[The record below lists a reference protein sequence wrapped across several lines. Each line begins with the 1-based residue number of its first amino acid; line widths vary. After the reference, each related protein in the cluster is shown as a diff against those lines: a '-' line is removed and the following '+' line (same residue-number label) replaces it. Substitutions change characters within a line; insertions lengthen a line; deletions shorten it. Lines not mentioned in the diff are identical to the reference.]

1 MAETSPSQAIL
12 VTCLFI
18 SLLFPDSWIL
28 GNPDNSS
35 DIIKDII
42 LVIVMTI
49 FMLEMIVYSYCQDT
63 YPFSFYFFLDF
74 IGTFSMILDITF
86 ISENFGSSSSDSRNA
101 SFLRAVRAAKLGA
114 RYARLMRFMKL
125 FKYIRYLPCLKQTT
139 DQEPAINSVKK
150 VINNLTDL
158 LIRGVAINT
167 LFLVIVVPF
176 ITYPVQDYSIDS
188 CVDIL
193 SSIAFNNSDSVY
205 DLSSNF
211 MFQSEYFEKFFK
223 NKTPLIRVYVK
234 SQYLFNFNETYTV
247 KISDEMIRDENII
260 SYSKESYNNE
270 MIATFNYT
278 SQSWWDSFCG
288 LWIIL
293 LVIIIFV
300 VYSLAFQKLVENKVN
315 APLEKSIKSL
325 RNCATTIL
333 KSLQAM
339 EVDKKQQMKMDTI
352 NEDDTE
358 EEEDENFESAV
369 LEKIVEKCKYLLLS
383 YYIIF

>member
-1 MAETSPSQAIL
+1 M
-12 VTCLFI
+12 
-18 SLLFPDSWIL
+18 

-35 DIIKDII
+35 DIIKDVI
-42 LVIVMTI
+42 LIFVMTI
-49 FMLEMIVYSYCQDT
+49 FTLEMIVYSYCQDT

-74 IGTFSMILDITF
+74 IGTFSMILDITL

-101 SFLRAVRAAKLGA
+101 SYLRAVRAAKLGA

-125 FKYIRYLPCLKQTT
+125 FKYIRYLPCFKQKT
-139 DQEPAINSVKK
+139 DDEPTINSVKK
-150 VINNLTDL
+150 VISNLTDL

-211 MFQSEYFEKFFK
+211 LFQSEYFEKFFK

-234 SQYLFNFNETYTV
+234 SQYLFNFSDTYTV

-260 SYSKESYNNE
+260 SYLKEYNNNE
-270 MIATFNYT
+270 MIATFNYS

-300 VYSLAFQKLVENKVN
+300 VYSIAFQNIVENKVN

-325 RNCATTIL
+325 RSCATTIL

-358 EEEDENFESAV
+358 EEDENFESAV
-369 LEKIVEKCKYLLLS
+369 LENIVEKCKYLK
-383 YYIIF
+383 YIFNIIF